1 MNLNNVDNELNSKIV
16 EVFKII
22 LKKQEVNIL
31 FEQNNLPQYD
41 EMTHVSDNDHFF
53 SLYSHKEEILVN
65 ELNYI
70 FYKILPKKIKNKY
83 TDLTN
88 SELIT
93 YVISNKYYKLLIPL
107 FGKIIFKKILIIQ
120 HYKINYNNVVIEL
133 DKLNYDKL
141 MFYTKNVYKLQQL
154 YKLNKELNIEQNF
167 TIVFEDEKNK
177 NELYSTFYIN
187 FKDIIKPPESN

>member
-41 EMTHVSDNDHFF
+41 EMTHVSDNGHFF

-83 TDLTN
+83 TNLTD
-88 SELIT
+88 SELIA
-93 YVISNKYYKLLIPL
+93 YVNSNKYYKLLIPI
-107 FGKIIFKKILIIQ
+107 FGKIIYKKILIIP

-167 TIVFEDEKNK
+167 TIVFEDDKNK